1 VCCHNQTEKQKF
13 QMNWKNVCRIC
24 WCGIVHGDKHRVEY
38 NGSKLLPGSFVGNG
52 VIDLTAQ
59 EFRSMYL
66 ILKAEELKG
75 MPVAWSGDEITATVP
90 RTVIG
95 LDKVEDYF
103 KEQAAKTKAA
113 VDYDDK
119 LKIQERMKELERR
132 VTVLEGYLKEVCDI
146 SDSNERLFFWQ
157 EYEEE
162 EEAAGVDPNPNHE
175 EEGELAKVQRVGR
188 TTQRH
193 CL

>member
-1 VCCHNQTEKQKF
+1 
-13 QMNWKNVCRIC
+13 MNWANVCRVR

-52 VIDLTAQ
+52 VIDLTAE

-103 KEQAAKTKAA
+103 KKQAAKTKAA
-113 VDYDDK
+113 LDYDDK
-119 LKIQERMKELERR
+119 LKMQERMKELERR
-132 VTVLEGYLKEVCDI
+132 VTVLEDYLKGVCDI
-146 SDSNERLFFWQ
+146 SDNNEQLFFFQ
-157 EYEEE
+157 EQYQEEDE
-162 EEAAGVDPNPNHE
+162 TAGVHPNPNNVKREYVRARVRARVRAPALLE
-175 EEGELAKVQRVGR
+175 ELGGR
-188 TTQRH
+188 S
-193 CL
+193 